1 MKKTFILP
9 AVMLFFSLKLLAQT
23 QDSIPVNKDSIEK
36 AVDEFLALLDSAKQ
50 PKSYWQLSLGAS
62 NTQFSVN
69 NVALNAQQVSK
80 GVTLIPTVM
89 YYDKSGLSFTYN
101 NFISINNNNSGVV
114 QHSITPAYDFSKDKR
129 FDFGFSYTRF
139 IGNKNFAQ
147 ISSPYQNDFYGYLQY
162 NKWQVEPSLAL
173 GYSTGKFTET
183 SRTDTFFVRQFPV
196 RDTVR
201 YTVLDTLRV
210 KLRDFSTILSARKEF
225 LFEMKNANN
234 YISFIPSLLLF
245 FARNNYEV
253 EYTSASA
260 YSPRV
265 NFLFRN
271 RPELRELFEQQ
282 IKRSFP
288 GINQT
293 RNFLNTTGFQLQS
306 LGLNLEATLYLKKF
320 YINPQVYFDYYF
332 PEADKKLT
340 TIFTLQ
346 AGFIL

>member
-9 AVMLFFSLKLLAQT
+9 AVMLLFSLKLQAQT
-23 QDSIPVNKDSIEK
+23 QDSIPFNKDSIEK

-101 NFISINNNNSGVV
+101 NFISINKNNSGVV
-114 QHSITPAYDFSKDKR
+114 QHSITPAYDFSKNKR

-139 IGNKNFAQ
+139 IGNQNFAQ

-162 NKWQVEPSLAL
+162 NKWQVEPSLAF

-183 SRTDTFFVRQFPV
+183 SRTDTFFVRPV
-196 RDTVR
+196 TGGIER
-201 YTVLDTLRV
+201 YSIYDTLRV
-210 KLRDFSTILSARKEF
+210 KLNDFSTILSARKQF
-225 LFEMKNANN
+225 LFELKNANN
-234 YISFIPSLLLF
+234 YITFIPSLLLF

-265 NFLFRN
+265 NFLLRN
-271 RPELRELFEQQ
+271 RPELKRIFEQQ

-288 GINQT
+288 DVNQT

-332 PEADKKLT
+332 PEADKNLT

-346 AGFIL
+346 AGFVL

>member
-173 GYSTGKFTET
+173 GYSTGKLTET
-183 SRTDTFFVRQFPV
+183 SKTDTFFLRPLT

-201 YTVLDTLRV
+201 YSILDTLKV

-225 LFEMKNANN
+225 VFETKNENR
-234 YISFIPSLLLF
+234 YITFTPSLLLF
-245 FARNNYEV
+245 FARNAYDV

-260 YSPRV
+260 YSPRTAY
-265 NFLFRN
+265 FIRT
-271 RPELRELFEQQ
+271 RPELRTLIERE

-293 RNFLNTTGFQLQS
+293 RNFLNTTSFQLQS
-306 LGLNLEATLYLKKF
+306 LGLNLDATLYLGKF